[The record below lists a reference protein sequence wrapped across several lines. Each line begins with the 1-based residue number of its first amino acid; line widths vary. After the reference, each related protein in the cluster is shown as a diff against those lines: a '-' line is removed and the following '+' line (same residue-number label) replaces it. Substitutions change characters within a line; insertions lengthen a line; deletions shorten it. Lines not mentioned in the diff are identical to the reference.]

1 MREIVHLQAGQCGN
15 QIGAQF
21 WEVRASPFSCIPPSS
36 SGINAALLNRGWRT
50 SSGRMRVTVVATM
63 TNPRTLLL
71 IYDCHFLYS
80 LFTFLH

>member
-50 SSGRMRVTVVATM
+50 SSGRMRVTVVAIIT
-63 TNPRTLLL
+63 TSKNPFANL
-71 IYDCHFLYS
+71 
-80 LFTFLH
+80 